1 MKAMIFAA
9 GLGTRLKPFTD
20 KHPKALA
27 KVNGKTLLEL
37 SVRYLQ
43 KYGINDIVVNVH
55 HFADQIEAE
64 IDYHNG
70 YGSTITISDE
80 RDEVL
85 ETGGGLLKAANHF
98 RNEECFVVMNVDVLT
113 DLDLG
118 EMIDVHRHSDAIAT
132 LAIQSRKSSR
142 SLLFNDKM
150 ELCGWTNNNTG
161 EEKIVR
167 ESKALT
173 FFAFSGIQVVSPEIF
188 DMPFEGKFSII
199 DVYLHYAKTRL
210 IFGFDDYEG
219 IFLDVGKPES
229 IAEASEV
236 LHDIENNEITKNT
249 LPDELKYIARDSSY
263 HSGECQISDIKSIGF
278 NITATLTWKNISWE
292 LTIENCLDYKFT
304 QRQSDVGI
312 KVCMYHPLLYIHND
326 GISELYFNG
335 KPKDVNGYL
344 ADICNAHS
352 IICGKWMG
360 LDKYIYAY
368 KYPWDTLDYMFQ
380 LYTAGIDKYVYLDK
394 KHGDTEDSM
403 FGLYAVGPH
412 SIIEKYKAVLDAHD
426 MKSSIL
432 RSSPKPSS
440 HMKILLSGDSYFIGQ
455 DFIFKKIDT

>member
-9 GLGTRLKPFTD
+9 GLGTRLKPFTN

-98 RNEECFVVMNVDVLT
+98 KNEECFVVMNVDVLT

-118 EMIDVHRHSDAIAT
+118 EMIEVHRHSDAIAT

-173 FFAFSGIQVVSPEIF
+173 SFAFSGIQVVSPEIF

-236 LHDIENNEITKNT
+236 LHDIENNEITKNI

-292 LTIENCLDYKFT
+292 LTIENCVDYKFSS
-304 QRQSDVGI
+304 RQSNKGI
-312 KVCMYHPLLYIHND
+312 TICQHHPLLYKHND
-326 GISELYFNG
+326 GELQLYFNG
-335 KPKDVNGYL
+335 KPKDVNRYII
-344 ADICNAHS
+344 DICKSHS
-352 IICGKWMG
+352 EICGEWIG
-360 LDKYIYAY
+360 VNKYINTYQQPWNTITSKFGIYAIG
-368 KYPWDTLDYMFQ
+368 PDT
-380 LYTAGIDKYVYLDK
+380 
-394 KHGDTEDSM
+394 
-403 FGLYAVGPH
+403 
-412 SIIEKYKAVLDAHD
+412 IIEKYNAVLDAHD
-426 MKSSIL
+426 MKPSIL
-432 RSSPKPSS
+432 RCSPKPSS